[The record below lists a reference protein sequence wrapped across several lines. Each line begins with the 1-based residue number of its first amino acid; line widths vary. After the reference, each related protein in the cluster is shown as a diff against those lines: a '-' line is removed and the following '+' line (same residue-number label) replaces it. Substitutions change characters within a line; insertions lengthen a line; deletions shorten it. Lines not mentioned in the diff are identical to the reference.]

1 MFVVSF
7 VHCKSSLG
15 MRVKGSKNDGTDYW
29 RRKLN
34 MVSRLKLK
42 LHRESKKQD

>member
-15 MRVKGSKNDGTDYW
+15 MRVKRSKNDGLLT
-29 RRKLN
+29 
-34 MVSRLKLK
+34 
-42 LHRESKKQD
+42 KKIEHG